1 MSTKNYMVYG
11 PNFQLYSELFDESW
25 VYLEL
30 KNTEFEASANR
41 VKVAIPIAVWEAIR
55 FHTVIDFSKVNST
68 DEELAEEA
76 KQLVAD
82 YLSPKN
88 DDLRHL
94 GFSSIHYGEA
104 NLSNEDRVQYVLSNF
119 KIERDHQIKLKSEI
133 DAFKLTKSDDAF
145 IQIQMEKEEFNQI
158 ELAAANCKMTVED
171 FVLHAA
177 LEKAAQILTSVPS
190 TDEN

>member
-1 MSTKNYMVYG
+1 MSTKNYMAYG

-41 VKVAIPIAVWEAIR
+41 VKVAIPIFVWEAIR
-55 FHTVIDFSKVNST
+55 FHTAIDFSKVNST

-88 DDLRHL
+88 NDLRYL
-94 GFSSIHYGEA
+94 GLSSIHYGEA

-119 KIERDHQIKLKSEI
+119 RIERDHQVKLKNEI
-133 DAFKLTKSDDAF
+133 DALKLTKSDEAF
-145 IQIQMEKEEFNQI
+145 IQIQMEKKEFNQV
-158 ELAAANCKMTVED
+158 EMAAANCKMTVED

-177 LEKAAQILTSVPS
+177 LEKATLVLASDPLCG
-190 TDEN
+190 N

>member
-1 MSTKNYMVYG
+1 MSTKNYMAYG
-11 PNFQLYSELFDESW
+11 PNFQLYSDLFDESW

-88 DDLRHL
+88 NDLRYL

-119 KIERDHQIKLKSEI
+119 KIERDHQIKLKNEI
-133 DAFKLTKSDDAF
+133 DALKSQKGTDAF
-145 IQIQMEKEEFNQI
+145 IQIQMEKEEFKQI
-158 ELAAANCKMTVED
+158 EMAAENCKMTVED
-171 FVLHAA
+171 FVLRAT
-177 LEKAAQILTSVPS
+177 LEKAAQVLASDPLCG
-190 TDEN
+190 N